1 MSAIAALGD
10 VSIDS
15 DGRHRDWDPVI
26 AHAPQF
32 AVTAALAGDEPV
44 RPPSRIAWLVEVA
57 ERFAVELRHLQLAVR
72 SCTSQALLDRTLDPR
87 HATNASE
94 VHAARPRC
102 AELSYAVLQIY
113 LDPGRRYPL
122 GRPVRSRSLVAVGD
136 WDSLDA
142 SERWASRSETGFA
155 ETRARRVIQ
164 PLQDARIA
172 LIERRY

>member
-15 DGRHRDWDPVI
+15 GRSSSRLGSGDRAYPQ
-26 AHAPQF
+26 QF

-87 HATNASE
+87 DMPPTL
-94 VHAARPRC
+94 VRFTPPARDV
-102 AELSYAVLQIY
+102 LS
-113 LDPGRRYPL
+113 
-122 GRPVRSRSLVAVGD
+122 
-136 WDSLDA
+136 
-142 SERWASRSETGFA
+142 
-155 ETRARRVIQ
+155 
-164 PLQDARIA
+164 
-172 LIERRY
+172 